1 MNAPRAVRALGAAAA
16 LGACLVPLAASRS
29 VRAQAGRTGVRD
41 SAGADSAAR
50 AQRAGLIPAGYGSLR
65 QDDIALTVQILGLTV
80 KAFPLEESVIRTLA
94 PDSYRT
100 LRAMRE
106 DKAKALEETRV
117 RLGLPSVQ
125 AWYVAFS
132 NLEQGEARYDPSD
145 LLIRSVGRDFRPLRW
160 LPLRAGFGDG
170 RLLQRAMQN
179 AVYAFDPA
187 IDLNQPLVVT
197 IGTQQSAAWG
207 EVLQRIERERSLV
220 WSRAAAGKP

>member
-1 MNAPRAVRALGAAAA
+1 MNASRTLRALGAFAA
-16 LGACLVPLAASRS
+16 LGMCLVLLAAGRTAL
-29 VRAQAGRTGVRD
+29 AQAGRAGAPD
-41 SAGADSAAR
+41 SARADSVNR

-80 KAFPLEESVIRTLA
+80 KAFPLEENVIRTLA

-100 LRAMRE
+100 LHAMRE
-106 DKAKALEETRV
+106 DKATELEATRL

-125 AWYVAFS
+125 AWYVSFT

-170 RLLQRAMQN
+170 RLPQRATQN
-179 AVYAFDPA
+179 AVYAFDPT

-197 IGTQQSAAWG
+197 IGTQQSSAWS
-207 EVLQRIERERSLV
+207 EVLQRVERERSLV